1 MDTSYKL
8 VLYENK
14 IGLFDNSI
22 DATYIIFLEGNEK
35 RLKNIM
41 DQIKKIYLT
50 KKVYILYNKGFKKSK
65 KNKYITTTAKDL
77 VDCNIKIFNHSKKY
91 NYENILILE
100 DDFILS
106 EKILEKNVIDK
117 IDNFIIKNK
126 NTSFSFYLGTIPFL
140 FIPYN
145 LNINRG
151 IINIYTHSVIYSK
164 KYREKVLNYNYK
176 KIYCWD
182 IFQNYF
188 NYNRYFYNIP
198 LVYQPIEDT
207 ENSKNWPVPEI
218 IRLLWLKIGKI
229 TNSDNK
235 PAFLFKLMY
244 LLSYILSLILLGIL
258 IYIIIYIWKKFT

>member
-1 MDTSYKL
+1 MKNLIVQIFMDKKGWEEENRLDAQSEQVLFLSNVLVKNYAKKINSDYKL
-8 VLYENK
+8 ITKPIINFKHPTWERFQ
-14 IGLFDNSI
+14 LFD
-22 DATYIIFLEGNEK
+22 
-35 RLKNIM
+35 
-41 DQIKKIYLT
+41 DQW
-50 KKVYILYNKGFKKSK
+50 VN
-65 KNKYITTTAKDL
+65 
-77 VDCNIKIFNHSKKY
+77 
-91 NYENILILE
+91 NYDNILILE

-106 EKILEKNVIDK
+106 EKILGKNVIDK
-117 IDNFIIKNK
+117 IDNFLIKNK

-188 NYNRYFYNIP
+188 NNNRYFYNIP

-235 PAFLFKLMY
+235 PGLLFKLMY
-244 LLSYILSLILLGIL
+244 LFSYILSLLLLGIL
-258 IYIIIYIWKKFT
+258 IYIIIYIWKKFI